1 MVRDTTLSS
10 RIADIII
17 IIILLIGALSCILP
31 IWYTLCVSLSEKSAA
46 AAGMVKLWPI
56 GFNFNSYEQIIGDR
70 KFFNSFWTSV
80 KRVILAG
87 GINFIVTVLM
97 AYPLSKEKKEFP
109 LRNVFMWILIFCM
122 LFNGGLIPWY
132 ITVRSYGLIN
142 NIWALVLAGGLPIFN
157 VILVVNYFRNLPK
170 ELEEAALID
179 GAGPWYILFKI
190 FVPLAIPVLATV
202 TLFTIVN
209 HWNEFFHGLVL
220 MAKEERYPLQT
231 YIQQL
236 VVVIDTSAMTEDQY
250 KRISELSNQTLNAA
264 KVFIAMIPVL
274 IIYPFLQRYFIH
286 GITLGSVKE

>member
-142 NIWALVLAGGLPIFN
+142 SIWALVLAGGLPIFN